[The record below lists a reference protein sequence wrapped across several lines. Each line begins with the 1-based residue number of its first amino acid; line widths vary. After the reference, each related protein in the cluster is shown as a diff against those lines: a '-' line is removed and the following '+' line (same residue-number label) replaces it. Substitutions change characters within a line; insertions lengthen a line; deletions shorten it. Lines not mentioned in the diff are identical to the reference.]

1 MSDGMWLCAH
11 GAYNVCSAWRV
22 HKCLWFRMQY
32 IESETC
38 YKIEESEWIKNE
50 VENGKIERTNERT
63 TKTNIRK

>member
-11 GAYNVCSAWRV
+11 GAYNVCSARRV

-50 VENGKIERTNERT
+50 VENGKER
-63 TKTNIRK
+63 